1 MPIRVLIPT
10 ALRAFTAGQTS
21 VEVDGRTVGE
31 VLASLTARH
40 GELRKHLYDEQGK
53 LRSFVNVYVN
63 DEDARY
69 LQRENTPLGER
80 DVVSIVPSI
89 AGGQGRR
96 DR

>member
-1 MPIRVLIPT
+1 MAIRVQIPT
-10 ALRAFTAGQTS
+10 ALRAFAGGQAS

-31 VLASLTARH
+31 VLARLTERH
-40 GELRKHLYDEQGK
+40 SELRRHLYDEHGK

-63 DEDARY
+63 DEDSRY
-69 LQRENTPLGER
+69 LQREDTPLGER

-89 AGGQGRR
+89 AGGKGWC

>member
-10 ALRAFTAGQTS
+10 ALRSFTAGQSS

-31 VLASLTARH
+31 VLAGLTERH
-40 GELRKHLYDEQGK
+40 AELRRHLYDEHGK

-69 LQRENTPLGER
+69 LQREDTPVGER

-89 AGGQGRR
+89 AGGQGRGER
-96 DR
+96 